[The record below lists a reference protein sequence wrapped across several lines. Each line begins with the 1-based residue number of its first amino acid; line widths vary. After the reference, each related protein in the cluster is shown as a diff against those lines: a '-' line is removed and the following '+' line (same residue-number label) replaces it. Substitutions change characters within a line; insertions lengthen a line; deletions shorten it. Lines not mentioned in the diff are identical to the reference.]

1 VELSL
6 TSVLYLA
13 LQEGSRGLELP
24 ALDFA
29 YLGTRGIVGIVMLI
43 HMFFAQLFVGYVIGS
58 PILQAWGVRKGN
70 AHMQRLSHA
79 LDRFNVLTF
88 SVGATFAG
96 MFLVLIVG
104 LYPRVT
110 AALFTHFFWF
120 FPMIAMGA
128 MVLTLLLLYVYHYRT
143 RRRSIVAGLGA
154 AFFILVWQAI
164 LTGVDTYMVTGGGAG
179 EQPVQS
185 GANLTFSSLG
195 AALGS
200 IFNPMFIPLDLH
212 RTFGNLS
219 WPAFAVAAWA
229 AFRYRRAKSA
239 EDKVF
244 YDWAGS
250 MGVMWGTIFLLL
262 QPFAGFAIAYTMKA
276 AYQPNAPM
284 VQGTGGPYDRLVGSG
299 ADSWT
304 SNLLYINLVL
314 VVGLFVLSNLAMYLG
329 VERHPEQTGRVPI
342 RFFGLVAVVA
352 GLYSISPIAAW
363 PFLYMRYI
371 MILLMVLATLGTT
384 VAYVRGRRLFRY
396 GSPRGGYRAVIM
408 LVGVLAV
415 ALTMDMGYMKS
426 NSRVPYTIY
435 GQPQYRVDSERPIT
449 QQQIDLQTRP

>member
-1 VELSL
+1 
-6 TSVLYLA
+6 
-13 LQEGSRGLELP
+13 
-24 ALDFA
+24 
-29 YLGTRGIVGIVMLI
+29 
-43 HMFFAQLFVGYVIGS
+43 
-58 PILQAWGVRKGN
+58 
-70 AHMQRLSHA
+70 
-79 LDRFNVLTF
+79 
-88 SVGATFAG
+88 
-96 MFLVLIVG
+96 
-104 LYPRVT
+104 
-110 AALFTHFFWF
+110 
-120 FPMIAMGA
+120 
-128 MVLTLLLLYVYHYRT
+128 
-143 RRRSIVAGLGA
+143 
-154 AFFILVWQAI
+154 
-164 LTGVDTYMVTGGGAG
+164 VTGGGAG